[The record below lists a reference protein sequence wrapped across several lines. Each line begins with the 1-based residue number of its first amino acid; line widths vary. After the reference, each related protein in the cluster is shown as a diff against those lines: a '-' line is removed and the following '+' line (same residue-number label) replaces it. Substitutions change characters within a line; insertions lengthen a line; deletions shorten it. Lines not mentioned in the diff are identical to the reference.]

1 VSDGVSPMK
10 RQTSIEAAMKEK
22 FDQKKARNMWYKIF
36 IEDIV
41 PNHLTDSAAV
51 RAFLGYLNP
60 NFKVPSRRTLSRD
73 IKKLGEETKV
83 RMESLLDSVSY
94 VATTADSWSSH
105 NRSFLG
111 MTVHWINSVSLKR
124 EKAVLGIK
132 EISVRQTA
140 DYLAKA
146 VVDLH
151 QDFNLSGKLVSTTT
165 DNGANY
171 VAAFKIMYAEAVED
185 IQPVER
191 PIEEDPAGEEEPV
204 ALVGVE
210 EALQAAEGEIQLDL
224 PKHNRCSA
232 HTVNLLATTDVSE
245 VGFELRI

>member
-1 VSDGVSPMK
+1 MK

-22 FDQKKARNMWYKIF
+22 FDQKKARNLWYKIF

-60 NFKVPSRRTLSRD
+60 KFKVPSRRTLSRD

-124 EKAVLGIK
+124 EKAVLGI
-132 EISVRQTA
+132 
-140 DYLAKA
+140 
-146 VVDLH
+146 
-151 QDFNLSGKLVSTTT
+151 
-165 DNGANY
+165 
-171 VAAFKIMYAEAVED
+171 
-185 IQPVER
+185 
-191 PIEEDPAGEEEPV
+191 
-204 ALVGVE
+204 
-210 EALQAAEGEIQLDL
+210 
-224 PKHNRCSA
+224 
-232 HTVNLLATTDVSE
+232 
-245 VGFELRI
+245 